1 MNRMRSLKDNKVAVI
16 DIETTG
22 ISRKKD
28 LFVEIG
34 IVELDMKTGETK
46 ILFDSL
52 VKEPKFG
59 ERYRNSWIFNN
70 SNLIFENL
78 ENAPLFDEL
87 KEEISEIVN
96 QYPIT
101 AFNKSFDIGFLKARE
116 INIPKELPCIMMI
129 STKVCKIPNKNNRP
143 GYKRPKVQEA
153 WDFFFPNSEYVE
165 THRAA
170 DDAIHEAKIL
180 FELHKRGQFYI

>member
-1 MNRMRSLKDNKVAVI
+1 MNRMRNFKDIKVAVI

-22 ISRKKD
+22 TSRKKD

-70 SNLIFENL
+70 SDLKFENL
-78 ENAPLFDEL
+78 ENAPLFEKL
-87 KEEISEIVN
+87 KPEISEILN

-101 AFNKSFDIGFLKARE
+101 AFNKSFDLGFLKARE
-116 INIPKELPCIMMI
+116 ISVPKELPCIMM
-129 STKVCKIPNKNNRP
+129 TAKNVCKLPFQNGRS

-180 FELHKRGQFYI
+180 FELHKRRQFYI